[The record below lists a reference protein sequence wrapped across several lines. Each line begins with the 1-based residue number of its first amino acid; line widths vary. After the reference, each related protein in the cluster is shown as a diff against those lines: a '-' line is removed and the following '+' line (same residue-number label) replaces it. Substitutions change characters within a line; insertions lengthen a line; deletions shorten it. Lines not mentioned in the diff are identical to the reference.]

1 MIGEGEEECMRDTG
15 EALLAWDGMNWCV
28 DGAPSLAV
36 ARSSVGFTA
45 YLLRQNAQTPPT
57 HASRL
62 AKEGDP
68 YTTIPVRPARPPK
81 LPTSRRRPAQR
92 M

>member
-1 MIGEGEEECMRDTG
+1 MRDTG
-15 EALLAWDGMNWCV
+15 EALLAWDGMNKWCV

-45 YLLRQNAQTPPT
+45 YLPRQNAQTPPT

-62 AKEGDP
+62 AKKADP

-81 LPTSRRRPAQR
+81 LPTSRRRRRPAQR